1 MTHEEFQAAA
11 NHWKVKEAL
20 EIRQAKAEDLSQ
32 ILPIYAYARKF
43 MKETGNPNQWKDT
56 TPREEVLRKDID
68 AGNLYV
74 IQDAQGIHAVF
85 AFIIGEDPTY
95 IRIEQGS
102 WQSDSPYGTIH
113 RLAGDGTQKGIFEMV
128 VKYCLEKIPHLR
140 VDTHADNKV
149 MQHLILKNGFEKRG
163 IIYIAD
169 GTPRIAY
176 ELGE

>member
-1 MTHEEFQAAA
+1 MTQEEFHQADDT
-11 NHWKVKEAL
+11 L
-20 EIRQAKAEDLSQ
+20 EILSAKESDMPE

-56 TPREEVLRKDID
+56 TPKEEVLRKDIA

-74 IQDAQGIHAVF
+74 IRDAHGIHAVF

-95 IRIEQGS
+95 TRIDQGS

-113 RLAGDGTQKGIFEMV
+113 RLAGDGTQKGLFGMV

-140 VDTHADNKV
+140 VDTHEDNKV
-149 MQHLILKNGFEKRG
+149 MQHLILKNGFERRG

-176 ELGE
+176 ELEM